1 MDYIVYK
8 LPNHT
13 PIYTL
18 EPSEDKE
25 TISFFNFDG
34 EKKTGFKGI
43 PKEITIEQLKNQTI
57 PTESLETHNSEVLF
71 DKANYIDTIREVMD
85 FINAKDIKKL
95 VISRQKYFEVEVSSL
110 DLIETFLK
118 LSEIYPSAFVYLFIK
133 DTVCWIGATPEILG
147 KYNAENEVFET
158 MSLAGTLPLEQEWST
173 KEIEEQ
179 KPVTEYIQQTLE
191 QVASSVLVSE
201 TYSTTS
207 GNIKHLRNDFKAQLS
222 ADQLPSLIKTLH
234 PTPAVCGIPKVLCKE
249 AIQQFEPHER
259 SLYSGYIQIQHHDK
273 QYFFVNLR
281 CAEVFRNRI
290 LAYVGGGIT
299 AMSDPEKEWVET
311 ELKSQAIGN
320 HLVLR

>member
-34 EKKTGFKGI
+34 DKPFSFWGQ
-43 PKEITIEQLKNQTI
+43 PQEISLKQLKNKSLPI
-57 PTESLETHNSEVLF
+57 ESLQVHSSEISLNK
-71 DKANYIDTIREVMD
+71 DHYINTIREVID
-85 FINAKDIKKL
+85 FINAKGIKKL
-95 VISRQKYFEVEVSSL
+95 VISRQKYFEVETSSL

-118 LSEIYPSAFVYLFIK
+118 LSEVYHSAFVYLFIK

-173 KEIEEQ
+173 KEIDEQ

-234 PTPAVCGIPKVLCKE
+234 PTPAVCGIPKALCKE

-273 QYFFVNLR
+273 QYYFVNLR

-290 LAYVGGGIT
+290 VAYVGGGIT